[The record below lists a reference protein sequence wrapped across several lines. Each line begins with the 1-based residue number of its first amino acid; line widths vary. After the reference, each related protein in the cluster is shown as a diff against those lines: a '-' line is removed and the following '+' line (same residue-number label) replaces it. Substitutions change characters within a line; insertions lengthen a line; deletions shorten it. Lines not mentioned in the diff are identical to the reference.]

1 MVIFNSYV
9 ELPEGIWLWPLRLLD
24 LRRQDYVAGIAAVQV
39 WPYNFFRQTSQKTS
53 KKHGVWCRVYKNPPQ
68 KPFLIC
74 FGRGNRDN
82 SVFNGHI
89 ICKLV
94 IFHCQRQA
102 RVRER
107 VWRVAARWLNCT
119 ANRST
124 FLYMGQSWIV
134 DFCLKIINL
143 QVLLV
148 NWTDLPRWI
157 HSTQLNLCCSL
168 WIIATR
174 GWTCVFSPSNL
185 PASLGVLGGFSCSF
199 DEIIVLPPV
208 FWDPGVL
215 RRPKRKATSTTMR
228 EFRASWVGLV
238 QVALRLDPTIWY
250 TTTRC
255 FRGSQK
261 NAARQTHFATLCS
274 VADVRWQQCYW
285 FPSGFEPS
293 HQSTTGSQ
301 NNRWLNNHYRLPKQ
315 PSAEATWRDK

>member
-1 MVIFNSYV
+1 MALAIETARPEKTGLCGGHSCSAGDGSFCWIRLV
-9 ELPEGIWLWPLRLLD
+9 EFRKEWCD
-24 LRRQDYVAGIAAVQV
+24 HTFFFAKQV
-39 WPYNFFRQTSQKTS
+39 
-53 KKHGVWCRVYKNPPQ
+53 KKDHGVWCRVYNVYKNPPQ

-74 FGRGNRDN
+74 FGHGNWDN

-107 VWRVAARWLNCT
+107 VWRVVARWLNCT

-124 FLYMGQSWIV
+124 FLHMGQSWIV
-134 DFCLKIINL
+134 DFCLKMINL

-174 GWTCVFSPSNL
+174 GWTCAFSPSNL
-185 PASLGVLGGFSCSF
+185 PTNLGVLGGFPCSF

-228 EFRASWVGLV
+228 EFRDGLAS
-238 QVALRLDPTIWY
+238 
-250 TTTRC
+250 
-255 FRGSQK
+255 FR
-261 NAARQTHFATLCS
+261 
-274 VADVRWQQCYW
+274 
-285 FPSGFEPS
+285 
-293 HQSTTGSQ
+293 
-301 NNRWLNNHYRLPKQ
+301 
-315 PSAEATWRDK
+315 